1 MGAICGIFFNSFSSW
16 ASINEACI
24 CDFCIS
30 VLKCE
35 YHLEKWEFF
44 KKLINYCGWIFP
56 YENICIISN
65 RPSMIRL
72 DEQNNIHA
80 EHLPAIQ
87 FVDGFSVYANHGIIL
102 GLEQTFK

>member
-1 MGAICGIFFNSFSSW
+1 M
-16 ASINEACI
+16 
-24 CDFCIS
+24 
-30 VLKCE
+30 
-35 YHLEKWEFF
+35 
-44 KKLINYCGWIFP
+44 
-56 YENICIISN
+56 CIISN

-87 FVDGFSVYANHGIIL
+87 FADGFSVYANHGKIL